1 MACYSILVLITVQFF
16 AGGVTMIRMVIA
28 DDELLIRQGLQSI
41 SWNDYG
47 IELAGVAANGIEA
60 LELVKSVMPSILLTD
75 IKMPGMDGLKL
86 IRAAREIVP
95 DIKSILLTGYQDFSY
110 AQTAIH
116 LRAIDYILKPSD
128 PNEIIEVVLK
138 AKSQIEKEELERL
151 EKEKALQQINCM
163 QDIVRNAVMVKK
175 FNSLQS
181 DDPDGGK
188 TGTDTGCSPYPVRNT
203 VIRQVIEYISK
214 NYMKDITLHSVAQH
228 VYMNHIYLSRLIKK
242 ETGENFLEILTRIR
256 LQKAC
261 EMLGDPDM
269 KTYEVAEKVGIKDAG
284 YFSQVFRK
292 YFGMTPSEYREKII
306 QSQ

>member
-138 AKSQIEKEELERL
+138 AKSQIEKEEMERL

-175 FNSLQS
+175 FDSLQA
-181 DDPDGGK
+181 DDPDGSR
-188 TGTDTGCSPYPVRNT
+188 TETDPGCSPYPVRNA

-242 ETGENFLEILTRIR
+242 ETGENFLDILTRIR

>member
-1 MACYSILVLITVQFF
+1 
-16 AGGVTMIRMVIA
+16 MVIA

-41 SWNDYG
+41 PWNDYG
-47 IELAGVAANGIEA
+47 IELAGTAANGMEA
-60 LELVKSVMPSILLTD
+60 LEFVRSVMPSILLTD

-95 DIKSILLTGYQDFSY
+95 DIKSILLTGYQDFNY

-128 PNEIIEVVLK
+128 PAEIIEVVLK
-138 AKSQIEKEELERL
+138 AKKQIEKEEEERL
-151 EKEKALQQINCM
+151 EREKVLRQINCV
-163 QDIVRNAVMVKK
+163 QDIVRNAVLVKK
-175 FNSLQS
+175 LDAVQTDGPNNSKDGQG
-181 DDPDGGK
+181 PD
-188 TGTDTGCSPYPVRNT
+188 CPPYPVRNA
-203 VIRQVIEYISK
+203 VIRQVIDHISK
-214 NYMKDITLHSVAQH
+214 NYMKDITLQSVARH
-228 VYMNHIYLSRLIKK
+228 VFMNHIYLGRLIKK
-242 ETGENFLEILTRIR
+242 ETGENFLEILTRVR

-306 QSQ
+306 FPQ